1 LPRRWIDAS
10 TEMDRLLDR
19 ASIAPMNF
27 QEQRLGL
34 NEAVFREVNER
45 IEGISKLFR
54 WSKREPLDL
63 VCECRNATCVCRIQ
77 MSRADY
83 EALRSEET
91 HFALY
96 PGHADTEIERV
107 IASRAGYE
115 IVAKRGPAAEVARDL
130 SRR

>member
-1 LPRRWIDAS
+1 
-10 TEMDRLLDR
+10 MDLR
-19 ASIAPMNF
+19 
-27 QEQRLGL
+27 EKRLGL
-34 NEAVFREVNER
+34 NEAIFREVNER
-45 IEGISKLFR
+45 IEGLSKLFR

-63 VCECRNATCVCRIQ
+63 VCECKNATCAKRIE

-83 EALRSEET
+83 QTLRSEET

-107 IASRAGYE
+107 IASHPGYE

-130 SRR
+130 SRD

>member
-1 LPRRWIDAS
+1 
-10 TEMDRLLDR
+10 MNR
-19 ASIAPMNF
+19 ASIAPVDF
-27 QEQRLGL
+27 QEQRSGL

-54 WSKREPLDL
+54 WGKREPLDL
-63 VCECRNATCVCRIQ
+63 VCECRNATCVRRIE
-77 MSRADY
+77 MSRGDY
-83 EALRSEET
+83 QALRSEET

-107 IASRAGYE
+107 IASHPGYE